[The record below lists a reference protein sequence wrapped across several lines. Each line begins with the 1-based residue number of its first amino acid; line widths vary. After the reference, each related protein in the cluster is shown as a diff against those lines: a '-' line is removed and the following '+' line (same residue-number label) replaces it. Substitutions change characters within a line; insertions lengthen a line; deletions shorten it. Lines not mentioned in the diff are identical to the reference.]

1 MGRHQGGEAPFHRL
15 VKGLEF
21 KNLRIIILSLYKT
34 TFGSPSSSIS
44 TQVYSPSLREP
55 LEVRDYVLFISLY
68 ISFLLFSLDPNIMNG
83 TY

>member
-1 MGRHQGGEAPFHRL
+1 M
-15 VKGLEF
+15 
-21 KNLRIIILSLYKT
+21 RIIILSLYKT